1 MASKADFTD
10 AEWDLLVR
18 APRWVVAGAS
28 AAEKD
33 NRHRTQ
39 IETEAGFIA
48 VADGRELRNA
58 LVTQIAQQSMGIYD
72 EKPALRGIVFT
83 DREAG
88 MTRVIEQAAAA
99 YALLVAKAEATDA
112 ETYRRWLLNIADT
125 VITAAR
131 SGDVFGFG
139 GKLITAREQRFR
151 DRLAASFVT
160 HA

>member
-1 MASKADFTD
+1 VASKADFTD

-58 LVTQIAQQSMGIYD
+58 LVTAIAQQTMAIYD
-72 EKPALRGIVFT
+72 QKPALRGIVFT

-88 MTRVIEQAAAA
+88 MTLVIGHATAA
-99 YALLVAKAEATDA
+99 YHLLVAKAEATDA
-112 ETYRRWLLNIADT
+112 ETYRRWLINITDI

-139 GKLITAREQRFR
+139 GKLITAAEKRFR
-151 DRLAASFVT
+151 ERLAASLVPP
-160 HA
+160 A